1 MSMIDLI
8 DSIEFEKE
16 TSGLDIMTI
25 FWQKTKNPE
34 QYSSF
39 DVFLD
44 KFRSMLWR
52 DHKIVVH
59 CECCLSTSEKCER
72 IVSILK
78 KYDLINV
85 RK

>member
-1 MSMIDLI
+1 MLD

-25 FWQKTKNPE
+25 LWHKTTNPE
-34 QYSSF
+34 QYSSL

-44 KFRSMLWR
+44 KVRSMLWR
-52 DHKIVVH
+52 DHKVVVH
-59 CECCLSTSEKCER
+59 CECCISMDEKCER
-72 IVSILK
+72 IVSALK
-78 KYDLINV
+78 QYELINV